1 MKLTAK
7 VDQIKAVKD
16 DVNDG
21 TRDWT
26 CTPCGTQIRGA
37 HGHCSKCHLT
47 FPQQVG
53 FDRHRVGKFENK
65 AIGQANTRRCL
76 TTDEMTAADWL
87 HDAEADLWRVP
98 LPKSKQASA

>member
-7 VDQIKAVKD
+7 VDDLKPVKD
-16 DVNDG
+16 DPNDG

-26 CTPCGTQIRGA
+26 CTPCGARVKGS
-37 HGHCSKCHLT
+37 HGHCSGCHLT

-65 AIGQANTRRCL
+65 ATGQPNTRRCL
-76 TTDEMTAADWL
+76 TTDEMVANEWQY
-87 HDAEADLWRVP
+87 DAEANVWRVP
-98 LPKSKQASA
+98 LPKPKAAS